1 MQPLVAGLMSDVT
14 VRVEYTRAEYVSI
27 VSEIAMAQLACQR
40 AAAGKPAKRPGI
52 FSRGL
57 MVVMLSAG
65 FAYKKRKMPVCDF
78 TISADGIERIT
89 RMGTL
94 TMPWSAVVA
103 IHRCALGYVV
113 MKKTGGIP
121 LPYRC
126 FSAEQASTLAA
137 LIESRERALMAA
149 A

>member
-1 MQPLVAGLMSDVT
+1 MPDVT
-14 VRVEYTRAEYVSI
+14 FSVAYTRAEYVGI
-27 VSEIAMAQLACQR
+27 VSEIALAELNRRR
-40 AAAGKPAKRPGI
+40 AAAGKLTKRPGI

-57 MVVMLSAG
+57 MVMMLSVV

-78 TISADGIERIT
+78 TINAGGIERVT

-94 TMPWSAVVA
+94 TMLWSAVVA

-113 MKKTGGIP
+113 AKKTGGMP

-126 FSAEQASTLAA
+126 FDAQQARIVAA
-137 LIESRERALMAA
+137 LIESRERELMAA